1 MLFIFN
7 FNEQVKE
14 YQFDA
19 YKIYF
24 TRSINHADHDFDT
37 PFILSSSFNETIFVI
52 RNIWTMM

>member
-24 TRSINHADHDFDT
+24 TRSNKNDSA
-37 PFILSSSFNETIFVI
+37 
-52 RNIWTMM
+52 

>member
-24 TRSINHADHDFDT
+24 TRRITNAW
-37 PFILSSSFNETIFVI
+37 L
-52 RNIWTMM
+52 

>member
-24 TRSINHADHDFDT
+24 TRRIYYENR
-37 PFILSSSFNETIFVI
+37 IY
-52 RNIWTMM
+52 RCR